1 MAEIN
6 IVPYIDVMLVL
17 LVVFMITAPLIN
29 QGVEVD
35 LPKAAANPLP
45 PSETSPVTLHVDR
58 SGTYSLEIDQGLE
71 PVVEPSE
78 VVNQVA
84 ALLRVR
90 PETPVFVRA
99 DRNVDYGAVVRGMTW
114 LQQAGAGKI
123 GLATDPTEP

>member
-1 MAEIN
+1 MAECRYVSRRSIDGALQFRHPLVRKHCFLERAGHA
-6 IVPYIDVMLVL
+6 IRPRGRELPTDGKEVPLNALQQLVL
-17 LVVFMITAPLIN
+17 
-29 QGVEVD
+29 
-35 LPKAAANPLP
+35 
-45 PSETSPVTLHVDR
+45 ET
-58 SGTYSLEIDQGLE
+58 GLE